1 MGTGKSEVGKHVAKQ
16 LGRKFIDTD
25 DLIEREEGMP
35 IAQIFSQKG
44 EPYFRE
50 LEKQMVIRVCAE
62 GNAVIA
68 TGGGTIM
75 NEENANRLKA
85 SGTVICLTATP
96 EIILK
101 RVRRDAT
108 RPLLQGG
115 EPLTKIQTL
124 LAARAE
130 TYARADVTIDTSRL
144 NVNEVVQAVLTVAE
158 KEQSGKHILS
168 I

>member
-1 MGTGKSEVGKHVAKQ
+1 MGTGKSEVGRHVAKQ

-50 LEKQMVIRVCAE
+50 LEKQMVVRVCAE
-62 GNAVIA
+62 GNVVIA
-68 TGGGTIM
+68 TGGGTM
-75 NEENANRLKA
+75 VNEENANRLKA

-101 RVRRDAT
+101 RVRKDAT

-130 TYARADVTIDTSRL
+130 AYARADVTIDTSRL
-144 NVNEVVQAVLTVAE
+144 SVNEVVQAVLTVTE
-158 KEQSGKHILS
+158 KEQSGKHIVS

>member
-1 MGTGKSEVGKHVAKQ
+1 MGTGKSEVGRHVAKQ

-25 DLIEREEGMP
+25 DLIEREEEMP

-68 TGGGTIM
+68 TGGGTIV

-130 TYARADVTIDTSRL
+130 AYARADITIDTSRL